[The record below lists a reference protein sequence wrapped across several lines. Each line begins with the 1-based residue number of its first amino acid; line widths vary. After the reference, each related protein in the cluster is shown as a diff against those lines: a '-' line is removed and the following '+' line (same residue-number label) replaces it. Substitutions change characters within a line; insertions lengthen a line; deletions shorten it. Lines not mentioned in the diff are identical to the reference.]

1 MMDALFEF
9 GFSNLI
15 VASALALIACVVQ
28 ATGKHQNITH
38 LLWLLVI
45 AKLVTPPIVS
55 APVVVMPDLLVTS
68 PAVSLELPASAESM
82 QSFSGAQSEEAS
94 ERQSTAIFP
103 TALLS
108 MFSVHSNG
116 FIRVVGFVWLVG
128 SGLLAAWSLM
138 RIVQFHRLMNRASEE
153 GSTELQGAAQRIAK
167 SLGLASAPQVL
178 TTRAHLSPMTWW
190 SGGRVKVILSD
201 ALLEN
206 LTADQLDHVL
216 AHELAHVRR
225 NDHVVRWVEWLAC
238 VCCWWNPLAWYAS
251 RKLRVSEEICCD
263 ALALSRLDFKPLPY
277 AGSLLVVAEFLK
289 SAPTHSPP
297 LASNLNGAGTLQR
310 RFKMIVAGNL
320 PSQTSVLVRGLIL
333 VCAVVL
339 LPLGVAHSQQA
350 TQDNASSQELR
361 ELVESGE
368 VSVEEARLLFDALDP
383 VDWVQQ
389 RYAAGVAEIDAAVE
403 AGRATAEAGLE
414 RKDALAATLQGT
426 AFYMEVFGLSAGE
439 AQKKIA
445 AEAGNSL
452 RKSKVASRGRDAA
465 SLDWMYE
472 HMANAGIPRERLA
485 EVMGAVKKVM
495 PMMKLKGAD
504 FQLDPRMHAYLTSL
518 DLTNE
523 QIQLVLG
530 LSTRAAAR
538 LSAASAPEPSEV
550 DGIKG
555 YYARMG
561 FGDADYEEMLA
572 HLGEQGFDPQLND
585 QLMGALLRLGM
596 GMKRKRPC
604 LRHRSKDESVPG
616 LSQRDGGTG
625 QVAEGLRQEA
635 LEKDGEGVRRSA
647 GAGRDQRRRRCSARL
662 FCAAQHRRRKIRGT
676 FQEARGTRPQ
686 EGAGSRCVARADPGH
701 SRDALGRCCIPTRRQ
716 HDRLLQLARVVE
728 CPG

>member
-251 RKLRVSEEICCD
+251 RNCVCR
-263 ALALSRLDFKPLPY
+263 RR
-277 AGSLLVVAEFLK
+277 
-289 SAPTHSPP
+289 SA
-297 LASNLNGAGTLQR
+297 
-310 RFKMIVAGNL
+310 
-320 PSQTSVLVRGLIL
+320 
-333 VCAVVL
+333 
-339 LPLGVAHSQQA
+339 
-350 TQDNASSQELR
+350 
-361 ELVESGE
+361 
-368 VSVEEARLLFDALDP
+368 
-383 VDWVQQ
+383 
-389 RYAAGVAEIDAAVE
+389 
-403 AGRATAEAGLE
+403 
-414 RKDALAATLQGT
+414 
-426 AFYMEVFGLSAGE
+426 
-439 AQKKIA
+439 
-445 AEAGNSL
+445 
-452 RKSKVASRGRDAA
+452 
-465 SLDWMYE
+465 
-472 HMANAGIPRERLA
+472 
-485 EVMGAVKKVM
+485 VMHW
-495 PMMKLKGAD
+495 L
-504 FQLDPRMHAYLTSL
+504 SL
-518 DLTNE
+518 DLISNHYLTPAHFLWSPSSSSLPPP
-523 QIQLVLG
+523 ILRRL
-530 LSTRAAAR
+530 RAI
-538 LSAASAPEPSEV
+538 SMVPEHF
-550 DGIKG
+550 KG
-555 YYARMG
+555 
-561 FGDADYEEMLA
+561 D
-572 HLGEQGFDPQLND
+572 
-585 QLMGALLRLGM
+585 
-596 GMKRKRPC
+596 
-604 LRHRSKDESVPG
+604 SK
-616 LSQRDGGTG
+616 
-625 QVAEGLRQEA
+625 
-635 LEKDGEGVRRSA
+635 
-647 GAGRDQRRRRCSARL
+647 
-662 FCAAQHRRRKIRGT
+662 
-676 FQEARGTRPQ
+676 
-686 EGAGSRCVARADPGH
+686 
-701 SRDALGRCCIPTRRQ
+701 
-716 HDRLLQLARVVE
+716 
-728 CPG
+728 